1 MMVLLRVYCKI
12 SFSFRF
18 RFRCVFVS
26 RAGDHS
32 VVADGVSPPSTS
44 SNISKALRNA

>member
-1 MMVLLRVYCKI
+1 MMMVLRVYCKI
-12 SFSFRF
+12 SF

>member
-12 SFSFRF
+12 SF

-32 VVADGVSPPSTS
+32 VVADGVSPPSSTS